1 MSAGEQKMSNIYEL
15 ETKLKKSVDKIDLED
30 LNKKFK
36 EAEILLNGIV
46 PIINEVI
53 LAASD
58 KGNFEDAYKSIIDKL
73 REVHERVN
81 EQKRK
86 AQFDLL
92 TAAGRKSAYSEIS
105 EEVSAI
111 AQSERDK
118 VQKQR
123 VEEIAERI
131 QSGSY
136 DPDTPRKIGERP
148 ESIKNIRAAKQTLF
162 SQLTPQSDDVEKDG

>member
-1 MSAGEQKMSNIYEL
+1 MSNIYEL
-15 ETKLKKSVDKIDLED
+15 ETNIKAEAAKIDLER
-30 LNKKFK
+30 LTKKLG
-36 EAEILLNGIV
+36 EIEILYNGIV
-46 PIINEVI
+46 PLINEAV
-53 LAASD
+53 LAASN
-58 KGNFEDAYKSIIDKL
+58 KSNFEEAYKAVIDKL
-73 REVHERVN
+73 REIHERVS

-86 AQFDLL
+86 AQVELL
-92 TAAGRKSAYSEIS
+92 SSVGKKEALQGVIA
-105 EEVSAI
+105 EVSKL
-111 AQSERDK
+111 AQAERDK

-162 SQLTPQSDDVEKDG
+162 SQLTPQTDDVEKDG

>member
-1 MSAGEQKMSNIYEL
+1 MSAGEQKMSSIYEL
-15 ETKLKKSVDKIDLED
+15 ETNIKAEAAKIDLES
-30 LNKKFK
+30 LTKKLG
-36 EAEILLNGIV
+36 EIEILYNGII
-46 PIINEVI
+46 PLINEAV
-53 LAASD
+53 LSASN
-58 KGNFEDAYKSIIDKL
+58 KSNFEEAYKAVIDKL
-73 REVHERVN
+73 REIHERIS

-86 AQFDLL
+86 AQVELL
-92 TAAGRKSAYSEIS
+92 SSVGKKEALQGVIA
-105 EEVSAI
+105 EVSKL
-111 AQSERDK
+111 AQAERDK

-162 SQLTPQSDDVEKDG
+162 RQLTPQPDDVEKDG

>member
-1 MSAGEQKMSNIYEL
+1 MSNIYEL

-58 KGNFEDAYKSIIDKL
+58 KGNFEDAYKAIIDKL

>member
-1 MSAGEQKMSNIYEL
+1 MSASN
-15 ETKLKKSVDKIDLED
+15 KS
-30 LNKKFK
+30 
-36 EAEILLNGIV
+36 
-46 PIINEVI
+46 
-53 LAASD
+53 
-58 KGNFEDAYKSIIDKL
+58 NFEEAYKAVIDKL
-73 REVHERVN
+73 REIHERIS

-86 AQFDLL
+86 AQVELL
-92 TAAGRKSAYSEIS
+92 SSVGKKEALQGVIA
-105 EEVSAI
+105 EVSKL
-111 AQSERDK
+111 AQAERDK

>member
-1 MSAGEQKMSNIYEL
+1 MSNIYEL
-15 ETKLKKSVDKIDLED
+15 ETNIKAEAAKIDLER
-30 LNKKFK
+30 LTKKLG
-36 EAEILLNGIV
+36 EIEILYNGIV
-46 PIINEVI
+46 PLINEAV
-53 LAASD
+53 LAASN
-58 KGNFEDAYKSIIDKL
+58 KSNFEEAYKAVIDKL
-73 REVHERVN
+73 REIHERVS

-86 AQFDLL
+86 AQVELL
-92 TAAGRKSAYSEIS
+92 SSVGKKEALQGVIA
-105 EEVSAI
+105 EVSKL
-111 AQSERDK
+111 AQAERDK

-162 SQLTPQSDDVEKDG
+162 NQLTPQTDDVEKDG

>member
-1 MSAGEQKMSNIYEL
+1 MSNIYEL
-15 ETKLKKSVDKIDLED
+15 ETNLKKTVDKIDLEK

-36 EAEILLNGIV
+36 DAEVLLNGIV

-53 LAASD
+53 LSASD
-58 KGNFEDAYKSIIDKL
+58 KGNFEDAYKAIIDKL
-73 REVHERVN
+73 REVHERVS

-92 TAAGRKSAYSEIS
+92 TAAGRKSAYSEIA
-105 EEVSAI
+105 EEVSVI
-111 AQSERDK
+111 AQAERDK

-162 SQLTPQSDDVEKDG
+162 SQLTPQTDDVEKDG

>member
-1 MSAGEQKMSNIYEL
+1 MSSIYEL
-15 ETKLKKSVDKIDLED
+15 ETNIKAEAAKIDLES
-30 LNKKFK
+30 LTKKLG
-36 EAEILLNGIV
+36 EIEILYNGII
-46 PIINEVI
+46 PLINEAV
-53 LAASD
+53 LSASN
-58 KGNFEDAYKSIIDKL
+58 KSNFEEAYKAVIDKL
-73 REVHERVN
+73 REIHERIS

-86 AQFDLL
+86 AQVELL
-92 TAAGRKSAYSEIS
+92 SSVGKKEALQGVIA
-105 EEVSAI
+105 EVSKL
-111 AQSERDK
+111 AQAERDK

-162 SQLTPQSDDVEKDG
+162 RQLTPQSDDVEKDG